1 MRPDIDPGQGEIG
14 VLVLVA
20 IVVIIASWFIHAWLD
35 TRSEP

>member
-14 VLVLVA
+14 VLVIIA
-20 IVVIIASWFIHAWLD
+20 IIVILASWFIHAWLD